1 MSWPRACRIA
11 HDRAGSRDRAVGVSD
26 PENPNHPTGV
36 RRWGAYLV
44 LVVVFAVA
52 CGLLSWWQWD
62 RRAET
67 LAQGALVT
75 RNYESAPVAVDRLL
89 PGLGSW
95 RADEEWRPVSL
106 SGHYLADE
114 QLLVRNRV
122 FNGNPGFEV
131 LVPFQLDDGRVFVVD
146 RGWLSIGSK
155 QDTPDHVPPPPAG
168 AATVMVRLQQSE
180 PVLPGRTAPHG
191 QIPEINAARV
201 AVLAGMTGS
210 TYTGAY
216 GLLASENP
224 QPAERPAAAQEPVI
238 DEGPHLSY
246 AIQWIVFAALAFF
259 GLVWAYRREK
269 RINALPVEERAAAR
283 APQSRSSDADA
294 EDAILDQAGIV

>member
-1 MSWPRACRIA
+1 M
-11 HDRAGSRDRAVGVSD
+11 SD
-26 PENPNHPTGV
+26 PENPNLPTGV

-44 LVVVFAVA
+44 LVVVFAIA
-52 CGLLSWWQWD
+52 CGLLSWWQWA

-67 LAQGALVT
+67 LAEGALVT
-75 RNYESAPVAVDRLL
+75 SNYESTPVAIDSLL
-89 PGLGSW
+89 PSLSAWKAGQ
-95 RADEEWRPVSL
+95 EWRPVEL
-106 SGHYLADE
+106 RGRYLASE

-146 RGWLSIGSK
+146 RGWLPIGTTH
-155 QDTPDHVPPPPAG
+155 DTPDSVP
-168 AATVMVRLQQSE
+168 AAPSGDVTVVARLQQSE
-180 PVLPGRTAPHG
+180 PELPGRGAPHG
-191 QIPEINAARV
+191 QIPEINAAKV
-201 AVLAGMTGS
+201 ATISGVRGS

-216 GLLASENP
+216 GLLDRETPPTAD
-224 QPAERPAAAQEPVI
+224 RPAAAQEPVI

-246 AIQWIVFAALAFF
+246 AIQWIVFAGLAFF

-283 APQSRSSDADA
+283 APKLRSSDGDA
-294 EDAILDQAGIV
+294 EDAILDRAGIH

>member
-1 MSWPRACRIA
+1 M
-11 HDRAGSRDRAVGVSD
+11 SD

-67 LAQGALVT
+67 LAQGTLVT
-75 RNYESAPVAVDRLL
+75 RNYEAEPVPLDGLL
-89 PGLGSW
+89 PSLGAW
-95 RADEEWRPVSL
+95 KAGEEWRPVEL
-106 SGHYLADE
+106 HGHYLTDQ

-146 RGWLSIGSK
+146 RGWLSIGSE
-155 QDTPDHVPPPPAG
+155 QDTPDHVPAAPSG
-168 AATVMVRLQQSE
+168 AVTVVARLQQSE
-180 PVLPGRTAPHG
+180 PVLPGRTAPRG
-191 QIPEINAARV
+191 QIPEINAAEV
-201 AVLAGMTGS
+201 AALAGTTGS

-216 GLLASENP
+216 GLLAGETP
-224 QPAERPAAAQEPVI
+224 APAERPTAVQEPVI

-246 AIQWIVFAALAFF
+246 AIQWIAFAVLAFF
-259 GLVWAYRREK
+259 GLIWAYRREK
-269 RINALPVEERAAAR
+269 RINALPASQRAAAR
-283 APQSRSSDADA
+283 EPKNRSSDADA
-294 EDAILDQAGIV
+294 EDAILDRIGR